1 MDDTTTDTLK
11 RAGSG
16 AATGAAYGGVPGALV
31 GAGVSVLGPLV
42 AKGLGS
48 MFGLDQPSGPE
59 QEALARLKNQASGAT
74 QSPAQLMLASQ
85 RAKTQ
90 QTLASLAARGTA
102 QQQAGNV
109 RAAMQAAPEIQQQQA
124 GQLAAL
130 RAHEMAQAQQQLAQM
145 QASMGAND
153 RKYMQGLIGAGVSG
167 AAGAGAMAMTQSPEV
182 VKKVAAVPKPAV
194 PVQAAAVPAAVPAP
208 AAAPAAVP
216 APAEMPASGGRALRD
231 QNIGAGIGYRAPQ
244 GEQDTLLL
252 GQPNVKTKGGRL
264 QARGQGLAAYL
275 TNGTLGRAG
284 DMTLT
289 PPFLGY

>member
-194 PVQAAAVPAAVPAP
+194 PVQAAA
-208 AAAPAAVP
+208 APAAVP